1 EYSLDYPS
9 TPKKDIS
16 RPWKKRLDDEQLETL
31 RRWLHEHPLRR
42 EVNWRDFQSVIPGF
56 CDIGIDAI
64 NTGMD
69 FLGFERRYPGK
80 KPRTDPSIRAERL
93 EMCREALRLFPD
105 PVDWVN
111 GCIAFSDEKTFYNT
125 KSGRRPVTIHQD
137 EDVSDFRFIRRSG
150 YGINHWGVFCGRWKG
165 PNFVFGFDI
174 PNNAYN
180 YCVGPLEHANSFL
193 HQVKQ
198 LTSCHDVYF
207 QQDNSSVHTADYT
220 KTYMQEHFPH
230 RLLPW
235 SRYSP
240 DLNPIENLWPIME
253 MWIDDHYDT
262 DSLNRQQQKEA
273 IDAAWEA
280 IDEDFL
286 VKLSLSTRDRF
297 LRCIREGGF
306 PLDY

>member
-1 EYSLDYPS
+1 MTSTTDFEIYKDERPVQGPRGRWGRWRIAGDGFIRPQDEPTPERSRSRSRSPLQELPQARNQRSKELSRDDRFLEYSLDYPS

-150 YGINHWGVFCGRWKG
+150 
-165 PNFVFGFDI
+165 
-174 PNNAYN
+174 
-180 YCVGPLEHANSFL
+180 
-193 HQVKQ
+193 
-198 LTSCHDVYF
+198 
-207 QQDNSSVHTADYT
+207 
-220 KTYMQEHFPH
+220 
-230 RLLPW
+230 
-235 SRYSP
+235 
-240 DLNPIENLWPIME
+240 
-253 MWIDDHYDT
+253 
-262 DSLNRQQQKEA
+262 
-273 IDAAWEA
+273 
-280 IDEDFL
+280 
-286 VKLSLSTRDRF
+286 
-297 LRCIREGGF
+297 
-306 PLDY
+306 